1 MRAAIAARRPLVLRR
16 AASRWAC
23 VARWKGGAAALRARA
38 GDGAPPLRCFVSQN
52 GQFFLDGTWDARAVL
67 TASMSRD
74 ACLAELLDDDAPALR
89 GWRSRYAVDD
99 AFDAR
104 APRGGLARDVPAY
117 PSLLR
122 AFGARA
128 RAVRRQLFVARG
140 PTTTQL
146 PPRARTTICSCAAPH
161 ARVDLAAHRA
171 HDIARDPP
179 DGVSARF
186 QPPPEGADGDADGE
200 GETDHVEFSRVVLA
214 AGDALFL
221 PSGWWHRV
229 QGDGADPART
239 SAAINWYF
247 EPPHEEPEGT
257 REAAEP
263 RSRRQSGGD
272 GRSPGV

>member
-38 GDGAPPLRCFVSQN
+38 GDARHPLRCFVSQN

-146 PPRARTTICSCAAPH
+146 HRDAFDNLFVCCAGTRTWT
-161 ARVDLAAHRA
+161 LAHRA

-186 QPPPEGADGDADGE
+186 QPPSAEGADDDADGSGG
-200 GETDHVEFSRVVLA
+200 GETDDVGFARVVLA

-247 EPPHEEPEGT
+247 EPPNEEDARAT
-257 REAAEP
+257 REPAPGP
-263 RSRRQSGGD
+263 RS
-272 GRSPGV
+272 PEILFA

>member
-38 GDGAPPLRCFVSQN
+38 GDARHPLRCFVSQN

-99 AFDAR
+99 AFDER
-104 APRGGLARDVPAY
+104 APRGGLARDVPAR

-146 PPRARTTICSCAAPH
+146 HRDAYDNLFVCCSGTRAWT
-161 ARVDLAAHRA
+161 LAHRA

-263 RSRRQSGGD
+263 RSPD
-272 GRSPGV
+272 IAFA